1 MEKEDQKLKLVP
13 LVIPKYKGR
22 NKFIKKLI
30 SYSGMTYYATIDKKS
45 HNLVV
50 AHKDN
55 PFHRIAGI
63 KLNEIG
69 ENNIELYLIAVDDRI
84 RKKGLGTELMKCL
97 IYCSNDTG
105 YSITLTPSNVHNA
118 NYDDIIGNIAI
129 SKKNKIKV
137 SDLKNWYKKFGF
149 VTNGKDKE
157 GKIIMEYTPAN

>member
-1 MEKEDQKLKLVP
+1 MEKQDQKLKLVQF
-13 LVIPKYKGR
+13 VTPKYRGR
-22 NKFIKKLI
+22 NKFIKILI

-45 HNLVV
+45 HNLIV

-84 RKKGLGTELMKCL
+84 RKKGFK
-97 IYCSNDTG
+97 
-105 YSITLTPSNVHNA
+105 ITLTPSNIHTA
-118 NYDDIIGNIAI
+118 DYDDIIGNLAI
-129 SKKNKIKV
+129 TKKNKIKV

-149 VTNGKDKE
+149 VTKGKDKE
-157 GKIIMEYTPAN
+157 GKITMEYTPAT